1 LKTIS
6 EQFATIFGAPMSASQ
21 IAAEVDA
28 MHAVASF
35 DTINAYF
42 DDHRP
47 FEAEREVERARCHAA
62 IDHGMARL
70 NAEQQRRW
78 AAEEQPR

>member
-1 LKTIS
+1 MTALAD
-6 EQFATIFGAPMSASQ
+6 QFANIFGAPMPASQ
-21 IAAEVDA
+21 IEAEVDA

-62 IDHGMARL
+62 IDRGMARL